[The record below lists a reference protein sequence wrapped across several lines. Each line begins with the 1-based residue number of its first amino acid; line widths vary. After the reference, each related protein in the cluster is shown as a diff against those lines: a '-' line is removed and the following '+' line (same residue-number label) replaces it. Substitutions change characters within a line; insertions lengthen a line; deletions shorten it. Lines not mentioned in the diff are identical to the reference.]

1 MLRVSLCQR
10 NRSRDIM
17 TWYARI
23 FDTET
28 KEIRYE
34 SLGTT
39 RKAEAQGELQARMA
53 EGAFRKK
60 GKSDATLGDAFDAY
74 ILYLERSGCS
84 RSSVTTA
91 LNAFRAV
98 GGLRKERLEGIDR
111 RKLADAFSE
120 AVQGKKPG
128 SRNTMRRNI
137 RTAIARAIDTLGL
150 DIRNPADA
158 IPQAKD
164 PRPERDFWTPEQVDR
179 ILDCAPSRR
188 YRLLWAFMAFCGLR
202 IHEALKAV
210 PGDIRDGNL
219 YVMGKGAKP
228 AKVPVCARMAD
239 EIRRAGGKWDFSG
252 MGHSTEPV
260 AEAARKAIP
269 EGFRG
274 KATNHRFRHSFASN
288 LVRAG
293 VNAKAVQKLM
303 RHANI
308 QTTLSIYSHVLD
320 EDLAGEVEKMFG
332 RA

>member
-1 MLRVSLCQR
+1 
-10 NRSRDIM
+10 M

-39 RKAEAQGELQARMA
+39 RKAEAQGEMQARMA
-53 EGAFRKK
+53 DGSFRKK

-74 ILYLERSGCS
+74 LAYLERKGCS
-84 RSSVTTA
+84 EHSARTA
-91 LNAFRAV
+91 LYAFRAV
-98 GGLRKERLEGIDR
+98 EGLRKERIEGIDR
-111 RKLADAFSE
+111 QKLADTFSD
-120 AVQGKKPG
+120 AVQGKRPG
-128 SRNTMRRNI
+128 TRNTMRRNI

-150 DIRNPADA
+150 EIRNPADA
-158 IPQAKD
+158 IPLAKD

-188 YRLLWAFMAFCGLR
+188 HRLLWAFMAFCGLR

-219 YVMGKGAKP
+219 YVTGKGAKP
-228 AKVPVCARMAD
+228 SKVPVCARMAA
-239 EIRRAGGKWDFSG
+239 EIRRAGGKWNFSG
-252 MGHSTEPV
+252 MGHSPALV
-260 AEAARKAIP
+260 AEAAKRAIP

-303 RHANI
+303 RHSNI
-308 QTTLSIYSHVLD
+308 QTTLAIYSHVLD
-320 EDLAGEVEKMFG
+320 EDLASEVEKMFG
-332 RA
+332 KP

>member
-1 MLRVSLCQR
+1 
-10 NRSRDIM
+10 M

-39 RKAEAQGELQARMA
+39 RKAEAQGEMQARMA
-53 EGAFRKK
+53 DGSFRKR

-98 GGLRKERLEGIDR
+98 GGLRTERLEGIDR

-128 SRNTMRRNI
+128 TRNTMRRNI

-158 IPQAKD
+158 IPLAKD

-188 YRLLWAFMAFCGLR
+188 HRLLWAFMAFCGLR

-219 YVMGKGAKP
+219 YVTGKGAKP
-228 AKVPVCARMAD
+228 AKVPVCARMAE
-239 EIRRAGGKWDFSG
+239 EIRRAGGTWDFSG

-260 AEAARKAIP
+260 AEAAKRALP

-288 LVRAG
+288 LLVRGASI
-293 VNAKAVQKLM
+293 KAVQLLM
-303 RHANI
+303 RHENVAL
-308 QTTLSIYSHVLD
+308 TLSIYSHLLPS
-320 EDLAGEVEKMFG
+320 DLEA
-332 RA
+332 AADSL